1 MVRADTGND
10 AGSDAGTDAADTD
23 TAGTDAAD
31 TEKAAAAA
39 VDIELRWRTSV
50 LTQSLFLC
58 AAAALAAA
66 LVSGRW
72 QLIAF
77 AAPLLGVLCSAWWQR
92 PSSVVSVRAAPTLL
106 RCFEGERIE
115 TRVELTA
122 RPQGS
127 AAGLTVTGPPGIDI
141 EAPPPDAGSDRAVVV
156 GADRWGRYPLRA
168 AVEVVAAGG
177 LLNASA
183 SADVAEVFVFP
194 LAPPPSTGV
203 PLTELLDRLG
213 THLTRRVGPGVEYA
227 DIRPYVPG
235 DQLRTVNWAVS
246 ARRGALHV
254 TERLTDRSVDV
265 VVLLDMSAQPPG
277 PATVATRR
285 TVEGAVQ
292 VVQSALRRGDR
303 AGLVGLGGQ
312 QPRWLG
318 PDVGQR
324 QFYRVLDAALG
335 AGAGYRTTAGT
346 LAPRPAVPPGA
357 VVVAFSSL
365 LDSSFGLALADLS
378 KRGHAVVVVDV
389 LEGCPLEGE
398 QEPTLRRMWDLQ
410 RSAMYR
416 DMRTTGV
423 DVVAWPADV
432 PLDHAMRPLPQRR
445 LR

>member
-1 MVRADTGND
+1 M
-10 AGSDAGTDAADTD
+10 SDVAS
-23 TAGTDAAD
+23 
-31 TEKAAAAA
+31 
-39 VDIELRWRTSV
+39 VDLELRWRASV
-50 LTQSLFLC
+50 LAQSLFLC

-77 AAPLLGVLCSAWWQR
+77 AAPLLGILCSVWWQR
-92 PSSVVSVRAAPTLL
+92 PSSVVSVRATPALL
-106 RCFEGERIE
+106 RCFEGERVE
-115 TRVELTA
+115 TRCELTGL
-122 RPQGS
+122 PEGS
-127 AAGLTVTGPPGIDI
+127 AADLAVTGPTGSEI
-141 EAPPPDAGSDRAVVV
+141 ETLEGSTGHCRSVAV

-168 AVEVVAAGG
+168 GVEVVAAGG
-177 LLNASA
+177 LLTASA
-183 SADVAEVFVFP
+183 AADVADVFVFP
-194 LAPPPSTGV
+194 LVPPPSTGV

-213 THLTRRVGPGVEYA
+213 THLTRHTGPGVEYA

-246 ARRGALHV
+246 ARRGALHI

-292 VVQSALRRGDR
+292 VVQSSLRRGDR

-318 PDVGQR
+318 PDIGQR

-335 AGAGYRTTAGT
+335 AGTRYRVGEGT

-365 LDSSFGLALADLS
+365 MDSAFGLALADLA

-398 QEPTLRRMWDLQ
+398 QEPTLERMWSLQ

-416 DMRTTGV
+416 DMRMTGV
-423 DVVAWPADV
+423 DVVSWPADV
-432 PLDHAMRPLPQRR
+432 PLDHALRPLPERR
-445 LR
+445 FR